1 MAAPNILALLQ
12 QRLIDARQPDRL
24 AHLGAGHRQCH
35 QAQQRRTNLAGEE
48 HKQREWQQDAGA
60 GVQARPQ
67 RANKVGRGFASM
79 TGPRADRML
88 ANILAWFH
96 VVQRFLTLEFEPCMH
111 AKG

>member
-1 MAAPNILALLQ
+1 
-12 QRLIDARQPDRL
+12 
-24 AHLGAGHRQCH
+24 
-35 QAQQRRTNLAGEE
+35 
-48 HKQREWQQDAGA
+48 
-60 GVQARPQ
+60 
-67 RANKVGRGFASM
+67 M